1 VLTNGRSIAAATSFT
16 IPTNTCVVDPVSRRD
31 GESTQVF
38 CNPAYIK
45 ERQMA
50 MISLDMRYGRTEE
63 QKRKLAAGFLRVIS
77 EATGETKDD
86 FFFVIREGHG
96 INFVE
101 QGEHLPDYV
110 DGNLNDKEL
119 VNHLK

>member
-1 VLTNGRSIAAATSFT
+1 MFPGERSIVTQSSFT
-16 IPTNTCVVDPVSRRD
+16 IPSHTCVMAG
-31 GESTQVF
+31 GEPGQAARVF
-38 CNPAYIK
+38 CNPIDIQ
-45 ERQMA
+45 EIEMA
-50 MISLDMRYGRTEE
+50 LISLDMRYGRTEE
-63 QKRKLAAGFLRVIS
+63 QKRKLAGGFLRVIS

-110 DGNLNDKEL
+110 DGNVNDKAL
-119 VNHLK
+119 VNQLK